1 MGVNFDS
8 PNTTSV
14 EAMASQMDLTARRYR
29 KWSSGDQI
37 RLVVGLAALSIGL
50 FLAVVAQ
57 NTIGGAE
64 ADLLAW
70 FNRLPNRTIGL
81 VIGAG
86 QLIVVVVPL
95 AVWALLLWR
104 RQFRL
109 WGMQILAMNV
119 ASWVLTL
126 IESRYA
132 DRLGVIEDAHGITRG
147 WLADAGFPTSSA
159 IAASAAF
166 VTVSA
171 PWLSRRWRQATWSTL
186 IVLVLLRVVASG
198 EPPLDIIVAVSMG
211 MVVGSLALLIFGS
224 PQPTSHA
231 TELLAALRALGM
243 DPSDIERLDTDGSTP
258 RYLVTQADREDALI
272 VKLRT
277 PNDRSSDLLDR
288 LWAAVRLRSSEVER
302 PFSSLKRRVEHE
314 AFAMTVASSLGASV
328 PTVVGLGETESGTVF
343 LASSRVDGV
352 ALAECD
358 DELVTSTV
366 LASLWSQILDLRRGR
381 LAHRNLALTN
391 VMIDS
396 DASARIIDFD
406 RAEISAGDRDL
417 DRDVAELLVSLSAKI
432 GVARTVDSAI
442 ETLGSDV
449 VAATLPQLQPLAL
462 PPEIRAR
469 AKRHK
474 GLLNE
479 LGAAVIEHTGAE
491 EVELERLQRVRPRTI
506 LMIGAGSLAF
516 YSLLPQLANVDE
528 TVDALRDANLWWIP
542 AIIAGSAATYVFATI
557 SALGAYSMSLPVVAT
572 LRSQLASSFTAL
584 VAPANAGGMALGV
597 RFLQKAGFATSA
609 ASSAVGLN
617 ALGSIVVHVVLLF
630 AFVSWTGQTGVG
642 SFDLPDTSTA
652 LAFIA
657 LVLALCGL
665 LLLISPIRHR
675 VVGPIVRIV
684 KSAGG
689 HLGSVFTSPPR
700 VLALF
705 GGSALITFAYAATLG
720 FSVEAFGGGLSVP
733 EICTAFMVAV
743 TIATIAPTPGGLG
756 ALEATMIAA
765 LAGFGMDHGAAV
777 GAVLTFR
784 VATFWLPILPGWY
797 TFAWMQRNGEL

>member
-1 MGVNFDS
+1 MGVDFVS
-8 PNTTSV
+8 ASSSSV
-14 EAMASQMDLTARRYR
+14 DETAAQVDLAARRYE
-29 KWSSGDQI
+29 KWAAGDRI
-37 RLVVGLAALSIGL
+37 RLVVGLVVLSVGL

-64 ADLLAW
+64 ADLVGW
-70 FNRLPNRTIGL
+70 FNRLPDRTIGL
-81 VIGAG
+81 VVGTG
-86 QLIVVVVPL
+86 QLIVVAVPL
-95 AVWALLLWR
+95 VVWAVLLWR

-109 WGMQILAMNV
+109 WGMQIVAMNV
-119 ASWVLTL
+119 ASWTLTL

-132 DRLGVIEDAHGITRG
+132 DRLGVIENAHGVSRG
-147 WLADAGFPTSSA
+147 WVADAGFPTSSA

-171 PWLSRRWRQATWSTL
+171 PWLSHRWRRATWTTL
-186 IVLVLLRVVASG
+186 IMLVLLRIVSSG
-198 EPPLDIIVAVSMG
+198 EPPVDIVVAVALG
-211 MVVGSLALLIFGS
+211 LVIGSLVLLLFGS
-224 PQPTSHA
+224 PQPASHA
-231 TELLAALRALGM
+231 SELLAALRRLGVHPTEM
-243 DPSDIERLDTDGSTP
+243 TRLDTAGSTQ
-258 RYLVTQADREDALI
+258 RYLFATADEGGELI

-288 LWAAVRLRSSEVER
+288 LWAAMRLRSSEVER

-314 AFAMTVASSLGASV
+314 AFATTVASSAGTDV
-328 PTVVGLGETESGTVF
+328 PTIVGLGETASGSVF
-343 LASSRVDGV
+343 LASTRVDGEV
-352 ALAECD
+352 LADCGAEM
-358 DELVTSTV
+358 VTPRF
-366 LASLWSQILDLRRGR
+366 LASLWSQILDLRRVR

-391 VMIDS
+391 VMVGGDGS
-396 DASARIIDFD
+396 ASIIDFD
-406 RAEISAGDRDL
+406 RAEVSASDRDL

-432 GVARTVDSAI
+432 GVAPTVSSAI
-442 ETLGSDV
+442 ETLGSDI

-462 PPEIRAR
+462 PPEVRAL
-469 AKRHK
+469 AKHHK
-474 GLLNE
+474 GLLDE
-479 LGAAVIEHTGAE
+479 LSAAVRDGTGADE
-491 EVELERLQRVRPRTI
+491 IELEQLRRIRPRTI
-506 LMIGAGSLAF
+506 LMIVAGSLAF
-516 YSLLPQLANVDE
+516 YSLLPQLANVNE
-528 TVDALRDANLWWIP
+528 TVDALGDANLWWLP
-542 AIIAGSAATYVFATI
+542 AIIAGSAATYVFATV
-557 SALGAYSMSLPVVAT
+557 SSLGAYSLGLPVLAT
-572 LRSQLASSFTAL
+572 FRLQLASSFAAL

-597 RFLQKAGFATSA
+597 RFLQKAGFATPA

-652 LAFIA
+652 LAAIA
-657 LVLALCGL
+657 IVLALCAL
-665 LLLISPIRHR
+665 LLLIAPIRHR
-675 VVGPIVRIV
+675 VIGPVIKIL

-689 HLGSVFTSPPR
+689 HLGSVFTSPAR

-720 FSVEAFGGGLSVP
+720 FSVEAFGGGLSLP

-765 LAGFGMDHGAAV
+765 LAGFGMDHGPAV

-784 VATFWLPILPGWY
+784 LATFWLPILPGWY